1 MEKFKNF
8 AVALLCV
15 VIVIGII
22 WYGYDKKK
30 KEKEL
35 ETVESVVSQETF
47 VAPTIDQAINDW
59 NIEQETYE
67 LYNLCMELPE
77 EIVKT
82 IISRIGTTATYIEIA
97 EEYLRNTSYY
107 ISSQIKD
114 KIPNITG
121 PDAGNAS
128 VTISTNVKR
137 PKDEGVKV
145 PVNIKD
151 SIN

>member
-47 VAPTIDQAINDW
+47 VAPTIDQAIND
-59 NIEQETYE
+59 
-67 LYNLCMELPE
+67 
-77 EIVKT
+77 
-82 IISRIGTTATYIEIA
+82 
-97 EEYLRNTSYY
+97 
-107 ISSQIKD
+107 
-114 KIPNITG
+114 
-121 PDAGNAS
+121 
-128 VTISTNVKR
+128 
-137 PKDEGVKV
+137 
-145 PVNIKD
+145 
-151 SIN
+151 